1 VDPHQPAPEPA
12 GPTSASLLER
22 LKVQDPE
29 AWRRFLRVYG
39 PLVYEWC
46 RAAGLQADDAT
57 DICQEVF
64 RAVARNIGTFQ
75 RPTSHRGAF
84 RGWLRTVSRNCL
96 HDHFRRRAKRPQA
109 VGGTDF
115 QQRIQELPDLDQDDS
130 VDSVAAETV
139 GIVRRALEVIQPEFA
154 EQTWKAFTQVALDG
168 RSPAEVADELHIT
181 AFAVRQA
188 NYRVRRRRREELCEL
203 LD

>member
-1 VDPHQPAPEPA
+1 
-12 GPTSASLLER
+12 LER

-29 AWRRFLRVYG
+29 AWRRFVRVYG

-46 RAAGLQADDAT
+46 SGAGLQADDAA
-57 DICQEVF
+57 DICQDVF
-64 RAVARNIGTFQ
+64 RAVARSIATFQ
-75 RPTSHRGAF
+75 RPTSHAGAF
-84 RGWLRTVSRNCL
+84 RGWLRKVTRNCL

-109 VGGTDF
+109 LGGTDF
-115 QQRIQELPDLDQDDS
+115 QQRIQELPDLAEVDS
-130 VDSVAAETV
+130 AESVAAEQV

-168 RSPAEVADELHIT
+168 RSPADVADELQMT

-188 NYRVRRRRREELCEL
+188 NYRVRRRLREELCEL